1 MLKQLGESYDPNY
14 QYKRFNYRSNVDID
28 ITKSTLLK
36 VNIGGH
42 VGAKREPRTDELWRK
57 VLWST
62 PFSSPGIVD
71 GKLIS
76 NIYSNRYISIGERSC
91 PLDYYYNY
99 GYNVDTDNVLN
110 LDLALEQKLDFITPG
125 LSMNIKVLITQTIM

>member
-1 MLKQLGESYDPNY
+1 M
-14 QYKRFNYRSNVDID
+14 
-28 ITKSTLLK
+28 
-36 VNIGGH
+36 
-42 VGAKREPRTDELWRK
+42 
-57 VLWST
+57 
-62 PFSSPGIVD
+62 D

-125 LSMNIKVLITQTIM
+125 LSMNIKGAYNTNYNVKASRTPSGADSMCTPIYLGSIETPGMDFWDPRFDRTIAYQNDEYEQKRSKNSCCY